1 MKNLYKKVV
10 ILIIT
15 GIFLI
20 ALPIEIYGLIQNQK
34 TFKTEAEGKLEY
46 KVKCSGAELNL
57 VFNSME
63 NLVNM
68 MRALVKNTFTGDT
81 YITNYETFTRKKN
94 RIGLV
99 LKETLEDTTH
109 IAGFFVT
116 FTPKLHTGQEE
127 IWYSYKNGKVTF
139 IDARQTVSKENWL
152 KKDNKR
158 VKYYYDAIK
167 YGSYWGGISRE
178 ASLGKYMTSHTKS
191 VYDDYGNLIGIV
203 GANMFMTE
211 VKEILKTLKT
221 NNELNLSL
229 FGPDMSFYASSDYIK
244 NPNVYFSYISDKVKD
259 SKKNT
264 GYFWYKNS
272 GQKKCI
278 SAYTKLNNGWIL
290 VATQPEKTVMTSAAD
305 TRKTLLITMLLTI
318 VVIIGFTAVLIR
330 RYYGPV
336 VESAEQNEIIIIN
349 QSRQAKLGEMI
360 GNIAHQCKQ
369 PLNSINIDIAN
380 MKDDYYASEL
390 SPENFDR
397 YTEKMKD
404 NITIMSDTITD
415 FADFLKP
422 DRKKETFLINDV
434 IEKVL
439 SMMAESLKINKIKV
453 EFNADR
459 KISVTNYRNEL
470 TQCIFN
476 ILENARDAASASP
489 PDARQISIELS
500 EDFAEKMIHINIF
513 NTGSVISEEAGRHI
527 FTPYFSTKEAKGGTG
542 LGLYLTK
549 QIIENHFNGR
559 VYYTNNDEGVTFT
572 IEFKEI

>member
-1 MKNLYKKVV
+1 MKKIFKRVL
-10 ILIIT
+10 ILIIA
-15 GIFLI
+15 GALI
-20 ALPIEIYGLIQNQK
+20 VALPIEIIGLVRNQQ
-34 TFKTEAEGKLEY
+34 TLKTEVEDKVEY
-46 KVKCSGAELNL
+46 AVRSAGVEFNI

-63 NLVNM
+63 SLVNM
-68 MRALVKNTFTGDT
+68 MQAMVK
-81 YITNYETFTRKKN
+81 
-94 RIGLV
+94 
-99 LKETLEDTTH
+99 
-109 IAGFFVT
+109 VT
-116 FTPKLHTGQEE
+116 FSKYDYINDYDVFTKLKQQTGSILKYSLRRTDHLSGLYVTFNPDLHTGMEE
-127 IWYSYKNGKVTF
+127 VWYAYKDGEVTA
-139 IDARQTVSKENWL
+139 IDARLYASSWL
-152 KKDNKR
+152 VEGNPR
-158 VKYYYDAIK
+158 VNYYYNAIK
-167 YGSYWGGISRE
+167 NGSYWGGLDYES
-178 ASLGKYMTSHTKS
+178 SLDEYMTTHTKS
-191 VYDDYGNLIGIV
+191 VYDADGNLIGIV
-203 GANMFMTE
+203 GSDMLMTE
-211 VKEILKTLKT
+211 VVKMLKSVKIYEDSEIA
-221 NNELNLSL
+221 L
-229 FGPDMSFYASSDYIK
+229 FDSDMKFYASSDNNASLSFSSVKSRIAASTADSGYIWYK
-244 NPNVYFSYISDKVKD
+244 ASDK
-259 SKKNT
+259 SR
-264 GYFWYKNS
+264 Y
-272 GQKKCI
+272 I
-278 SAYTKLNNGWIL
+278 AAYTKLNNGWIL
-290 VATQPEKTVMTSAAD
+290 VSAQPETTVMTSAAD

>member
-1 MKNLYKKVV
+1 MKKIFKRVL
-10 ILIIT
+10 ILIIA
-15 GIFLI
+15 GALI
-20 ALPIEIYGLIQNQK
+20 VALPIEIIGLVRNQQ
-34 TFKTEAEGKLEY
+34 TLKTEVEDKVEY
-46 KVKCSGAELNL
+46 AVRSAGVEFNI

-63 NLVNM
+63 SLVNM
-68 MRALVKNTFTGDT
+68 MQAMVK
-81 YITNYETFTRKKN
+81 
-94 RIGLV
+94 
-99 LKETLEDTTH
+99 
-109 IAGFFVT
+109 VT
-116 FTPKLHTGQEE
+116 FSEYDYINDYDVFTKLKQQTGSILKYSLRRTDHLSELYVTFNPDLHTGMEE
-127 IWYSYKNGKVTF
+127 VWYAYKNGEVTA
-139 IDARQTVSKENWL
+139 IDARLYASSWL
-152 KKDNKR
+152 VEGNPR
-158 VKYYYDAIK
+158 VNYYYNAIK
-167 YGSYWGGISRE
+167 NGSYWGGLNYES
-178 ASLGKYMTSHTKS
+178 SLDEYMTTHTKS
-191 VYDDYGNLIGIV
+191 VYDADGNLIGIV
-203 GANMFMTE
+203 GSDMLMTE
-211 VKEILKTLKT
+211 VVKMLKSVKIYEDSEIA
-221 NNELNLSL
+221 L
-229 FGPDMSFYASSDYIK
+229 FNSDMKFYASSDNNASLSFSSVKSRIAASTADSGYIWYK
-244 NPNVYFSYISDKVKD
+244 ASDK
-259 SKKNT
+259 SR
-264 GYFWYKNS
+264 Y
-272 GQKKCI
+272 I
-278 SAYTKLNNGWIL
+278 AAYTKLNNGWIL
-290 VATQPEKTVMTSAAD
+290 VSAQPETTVMTSAAD
-305 TRKTLLITMLLTI
+305 TRKTLLTTMLLTI
-318 VVIIGFTAVLIR
+318 VIIITLAAILIR

>member
-1 MKNLYKKVV
+1 MKKIFKRVL
-10 ILIIT
+10 ILIIA
-15 GIFLI
+15 GALI
-20 ALPIEIYGLIQNQK
+20 VALPIEIIGLVRNQQ
-34 TFKTEAEGKLEY
+34 TLKTEVEDKVEY
-46 KVKCSGAELNL
+46 AVRSAGVEFNI

-63 NLVNM
+63 SLVNM
-68 MRALVKNTFTGDT
+68 MQAMVK
-81 YITNYETFTRKKN
+81 
-94 RIGLV
+94 
-99 LKETLEDTTH
+99 
-109 IAGFFVT
+109 VT
-116 FTPKLHTGQEE
+116 FSEYDYIHDYDVFTKLKQQTGSILKYSLQRTDHLSGLYVTFNPDLHTGMEE
-127 IWYSYKNGKVTF
+127 VWYAYKDGEVTA
-139 IDARQTVSKENWL
+139 IDARLYAPSWL
-152 KKDNKR
+152 VEGNPR
-158 VKYYYDAIK
+158 VNYYYNAIK
-167 YGSYWGGISRE
+167 NGSYWGGLDYES
-178 ASLGKYMTSHTKS
+178 SLDEYMTTHTKS
-191 VYDDYGNLIGIV
+191 VYDADGNLIGIV
-203 GANMFMTE
+203 GSDMLMTE
-211 VKEILKTLKT
+211 VVKMLKSVKIYEDSEIA
-221 NNELNLSL
+221 L
-229 FGPDMSFYASSDYIK
+229 FNSDMKFYASSDNNASLSFSSVKSRIAASTADSGYIWYK
-244 NPNVYFSYISDKVKD
+244 ASDK
-259 SKKNT
+259 SR
-264 GYFWYKNS
+264 Y
-272 GQKKCI
+272 I
-278 SAYTKLNNGWIL
+278 AAYTKLNNGWIL
-290 VATQPEKTVMTSAAD
+290 VSAQPETTVMTSAAD
-305 TRKTLLITMLLTI
+305 TRKTLLTTMLLTI
-318 VVIIGFTAVLIR
+318 VIIITLAAILIR

-422 DRKKETFLINDV
+422 DRKKETFPINDV

>member
-1 MKNLYKKVV
+1 MKKIFKRVL
-10 ILIIT
+10 ILIIA
-15 GIFLI
+15 GALI
-20 ALPIEIYGLIQNQK
+20 VALPIEIIGLVRNQQ
-34 TFKTEAEGKLEY
+34 TLKTEVEDKVEY
-46 KVKCSGAELNL
+46 AVRSAGVEFNI

-63 NLVNM
+63 SLVNM
-68 MRALVKNTFTGDT
+68 MQAMVK
-81 YITNYETFTRKKN
+81 
-94 RIGLV
+94 
-99 LKETLEDTTH
+99 
-109 IAGFFVT
+109 VT
-116 FTPKLHTGQEE
+116 FSKYDYINDYDVFTKLKQQTGSILKYSLRRTDHLSGLYVTFNPDLHTGMEE
-127 IWYSYKNGKVTF
+127 VWYAYKDGEVTA
-139 IDARQTVSKENWL
+139 IDARLYASSWL
-152 KKDNKR
+152 VEGNPR
-158 VKYYYDAIK
+158 VNYYYNAIK
-167 YGSYWGGISRE
+167 NGSYWGGLDYES
-178 ASLGKYMTSHTKS
+178 SLDEYMTTHTKS
-191 VYDDYGNLIGIV
+191 VYDADGNLIGIV
-203 GANMFMTE
+203 GSDMLMTE
-211 VKEILKTLKT
+211 VVKMLKSVKIYEDSEIA
-221 NNELNLSL
+221 L
-229 FGPDMSFYASSDYIK
+229 FNSDMKFYASSDNNASLSFSSVKSRIAASTADSGYIWYK
-244 NPNVYFSYISDKVKD
+244 ASDK
-259 SKKNT
+259 SR
-264 GYFWYKNS
+264 Y
-272 GQKKCI
+272 I
-278 SAYTKLNNGWIL
+278 AAYTKLNNGWIL
-290 VATQPEKTVMTSAAD
+290 VSAQPETTVMTSAAD

-330 RYYGPV
+330 KYYGPV

>member
-1 MKNLYKKVV
+1 MKKIFKRVL
-10 ILIIT
+10 ILIIA
-15 GIFLI
+15 GALI
-20 ALPIEIYGLIQNQK
+20 VALPIEIIGLVRNQQ
-34 TFKTEAEGKLEY
+34 TLKTEVEDKVEY
-46 KVKCSGAELNL
+46 AVRSAGVEFNI

-63 NLVNM
+63 SLVNM
-68 MRALVKNTFTGDT
+68 MQAMVK
-81 YITNYETFTRKKN
+81 
-94 RIGLV
+94 
-99 LKETLEDTTH
+99 
-109 IAGFFVT
+109 VT
-116 FTPKLHTGQEE
+116 FSKYDYINDYDVFTKLKQQTGSILKYSLRRTDHLSGLYVTFNPDLHTGMEE
-127 IWYSYKNGKVTF
+127 VWYAYKDGEVTA
-139 IDARQTVSKENWL
+139 IDARLYASSWL
-152 KKDNKR
+152 VEGNPR
-158 VKYYYDAIK
+158 VNYYYNAIK
-167 YGSYWGGISRE
+167 NGSYWGGLDYES
-178 ASLGKYMTSHTKS
+178 SLDEYMTTHTKS
-191 VYDDYGNLIGIV
+191 VYDADGNLIGIV
-203 GANMFMTE
+203 GSDMLMTE
-211 VKEILKTLKT
+211 VVKMLKSVKIYEDSEIA
-221 NNELNLSL
+221 L
-229 FGPDMSFYASSDYIK
+229 FNSDMKFYASSDNNASLSFSSVKSRIAASTADSGYIWYK
-244 NPNVYFSYISDKVKD
+244 DSDK
-259 SKKNT
+259 SR
-264 GYFWYKNS
+264 Y
-272 GQKKCI
+272 I
-278 SAYTKLNNGWIL
+278 AAYTKLNNGWIL
-290 VATQPEKTVMTSAAD
+290 VSAQPETTVMTSAAD

-330 RYYGPV
+330 KYYGPV

>member
-1 MKNLYKKVV
+1 MKKIFKRVL
-10 ILIIT
+10 ILIIA
-15 GIFLI
+15 GALI
-20 ALPIEIYGLIQNQK
+20 VALPIEIIGLVRNQQ
-34 TFKTEAEGKLEY
+34 TLKTEVEDKVEY
-46 KVKCSGAELNL
+46 AVRSAGVEFNI

-63 NLVNM
+63 SLVNM
-68 MRALVKNTFTGDT
+68 MQAMVK
-81 YITNYETFTRKKN
+81 
-94 RIGLV
+94 
-99 LKETLEDTTH
+99 
-109 IAGFFVT
+109 VT
-116 FTPKLHTGQEE
+116 FSEYDYINDYDVFTKLKQQTGSILKYSLRRTDHLSGLYVTFNPDLHTGMEE
-127 IWYSYKNGKVTF
+127 VWYAYRDGEVTA
-139 IDARQTVSKENWL
+139 IDARLYAPSWL
-152 KKDNKR
+152 VEGNPR
-158 VKYYYDAIK
+158 VNYYYNAIK
-167 YGSYWGGISRE
+167 NGSYWGGLDYES
-178 ASLGKYMTSHTKS
+178 SLDEYMTTHTKS
-191 VYDDYGNLIGIV
+191 VYDADGNLIGIV
-203 GANMFMTE
+203 GSDMLMTE
-211 VKEILKTLKT
+211 VVKMLKSVKIYEDSEIA
-221 NNELNLSL
+221 L
-229 FGPDMSFYASSDYIK
+229 FDSDMKFYASSDNNASLSFSSVKSRIAASTADSGYIWYK
-244 NPNVYFSYISDKVKD
+244 ASDK
-259 SKKNT
+259 SR
-264 GYFWYKNS
+264 Y
-272 GQKKCI
+272 I
-278 SAYTKLNNGWIL
+278 AAYTKLNNGWIL
-290 VATQPEKTVMTSAAD
+290 VSAQPETTVMTSAAD

-476 ILENARDAASASP
+476 ILENARDAASASA
-489 PDARQISIELS
+489 PDARQISIALS

>member
-1 MKNLYKKVV
+1 MKKIFKRVL
-10 ILIIT
+10 ILIIA
-15 GIFLI
+15 GALI
-20 ALPIEIYGLIQNQK
+20 VALPIEIIGLVRNQQ
-34 TFKTEAEGKLEY
+34 TLKTEVEDKVEY
-46 KVKCSGAELNL
+46 AVRSAGVEFNI

-63 NLVNM
+63 SLVNM
-68 MRALVKNTFTGDT
+68 MQAMVK
-81 YITNYETFTRKKN
+81 
-94 RIGLV
+94 
-99 LKETLEDTTH
+99 
-109 IAGFFVT
+109 VT
-116 FTPKLHTGQEE
+116 FSEYDYINDYDVFTKLKQQTGSILKYSLRRTDHLSGLYVTFNPDLHTGMEE
-127 IWYSYKNGKVTF
+127 VWYAYKDGEVTA
-139 IDARQTVSKENWL
+139 IDARLYAPSWL
-152 KKDNKR
+152 VEGNPR
-158 VKYYYDAIK
+158 VNYYYNAIK
-167 YGSYWGGISRE
+167 NGSYWGGLDYES
-178 ASLGKYMTSHTKS
+178 SLDEYMTTHTKS
-191 VYDDYGNLIGIV
+191 VYDADGNLIGIV
-203 GANMFMTE
+203 GSDMLMTE
-211 VKEILKTLKT
+211 VVKMLKSVKIYEDSEIA
-221 NNELNLSL
+221 L
-229 FGPDMSFYASSDYIK
+229 FDSDMKFYASSDNNASLSFSSVKSRIAASTADSGYIWYK
-244 NPNVYFSYISDKVKD
+244 ASDK
-259 SKKNT
+259 SR
-264 GYFWYKNS
+264 Y
-272 GQKKCI
+272 I
-278 SAYTKLNNGWIL
+278 AAYTKLNNGWIL
-290 VATQPEKTVMTSAAD
+290 VSAQPETTVMTSAAD
-305 TRKTLLITMLLTI
+305 TRKTLLTTMLLTI
-318 VVIIGFTAVLIR
+318 VIIITLAAILIR

-489 PDARQISIELS
+489 PDAVSYTHL
-500 EDFAEKMIHINIF
+500 
-513 NTGSVISEEAGRHI
+513 TLPT
-527 FTPYFSTKEAKGGTG
+527 TPY
-542 LGLYLTK
+542 
-549 QIIENHFNGR
+549 
-559 VYYTNNDEGVTFT
+559 V
-572 IEFKEI
+572 

>member
-1 MKNLYKKVV
+1 MKKIFKRVL
-10 ILIIT
+10 ILIIA
-15 GIFLI
+15 GALI
-20 ALPIEIYGLIQNQK
+20 VALPIEIIGLVRNQQ
-34 TFKTEAEGKLEY
+34 TLKTEVEDKVEY
-46 KVKCSGAELNL
+46 AVRSAGVEFNI

-63 NLVNM
+63 SLVNM
-68 MRALVKNTFTGDT
+68 MQAMVK
-81 YITNYETFTRKKN
+81 
-94 RIGLV
+94 
-99 LKETLEDTTH
+99 
-109 IAGFFVT
+109 VT
-116 FTPKLHTGQEE
+116 FSEYDYINDYDVFTKLKQQTGSILKYSLRRTDHLSGLYVTFNPDLHTGMEE
-127 IWYSYKNGKVTF
+127 VWYAYKDGEVTA
-139 IDARQTVSKENWL
+139 IDARLYAPSWL
-152 KKDNKR
+152 VEGNPR
-158 VKYYYDAIK
+158 VNYYYNAIK
-167 YGSYWGGISRE
+167 NGSYWGGLNYES
-178 ASLGKYMTSHTKS
+178 SLDEYMTTHTKS
-191 VYDDYGNLIGIV
+191 VYDADGNLIGIV
-203 GANMFMTE
+203 GSDMLMTE
-211 VKEILKTLKT
+211 VVKMLKSVKIYEDSEIA
-221 NNELNLSL
+221 L
-229 FGPDMSFYASSDYIK
+229 FNSDMKFYASSDNNASLSFSSVKSRIAASMADSGYIWYK
-244 NPNVYFSYISDKVKD
+244 ASDK
-259 SKKNT
+259 SR
-264 GYFWYKNS
+264 Y
-272 GQKKCI
+272 I
-278 SAYTKLNNGWIL
+278 AAYTKLNNGWIL
-290 VATQPEKTVMTSAAD
+290 VSAQPETTVMTSAAD

-330 RYYGPV
+330 KYYGPV

>member
-1 MKNLYKKVV
+1 MKKIFKRVL
-10 ILIIT
+10 ILIIA
-15 GIFLI
+15 GALI
-20 ALPIEIYGLIQNQK
+20 VALPIEIIGLVRNQQ
-34 TFKTEAEGKLEY
+34 TLKTEVEDKVEY
-46 KVKCSGAELNL
+46 AVRSAGVEFNI

-63 NLVNM
+63 SLVNM
-68 MRALVKNTFTGDT
+68 MQAMVK
-81 YITNYETFTRKKN
+81 
-94 RIGLV
+94 
-99 LKETLEDTTH
+99 
-109 IAGFFVT
+109 VT
-116 FTPKLHTGQEE
+116 FSKYDYINDYDVFTKLKQQTGSILKYSLRRTDHLSGLYVTFNPDLHTGMEE
-127 IWYSYKNGKVTF
+127 VWYAYKDGEVTA
-139 IDARQTVSKENWL
+139 IDARLYASSWL
-152 KKDNKR
+152 VEGNPR
-158 VKYYYDAIK
+158 VNYYYNAIK
-167 YGSYWGGISRE
+167 NGSYWGGLDYES
-178 ASLGKYMTSHTKS
+178 SLDEYMTTHTKS
-191 VYDDYGNLIGIV
+191 VYDADGNLIGIV
-203 GANMFMTE
+203 GSDMLMTE
-211 VKEILKTLKT
+211 VVKMLKSVKIYEDSEIA
-221 NNELNLSL
+221 L
-229 FGPDMSFYASSDYIK
+229 FNSDMKFYASSDNNASLSFSSVKSRIAASTADSGYIWYK
-244 NPNVYFSYISDKVKD
+244 DSDK
-259 SKKNT
+259 SR
-264 GYFWYKNS
+264 Y
-272 GQKKCI
+272 I
-278 SAYTKLNNGWIL
+278 AAYTKLNNGWIL
-290 VATQPEKTVMTSAAD
+290 VSAQPETTVMTSAAD

-330 RYYGPV
+330 KYYGPV

-453 EFNADR
+453 EFNAAR

>member
-1 MKNLYKKVV
+1 MKRIFKKVIV
-10 ILIIT
+10 LLILGAFFVALPLEIT
-15 GIFLI
+15 GLI
-20 ALPIEIYGLIQNQK
+20 RNEKA
-34 TFKTEAEGKLEY
+34 FKSEAEEKIEY
-46 KVKCSGAELNL
+46 TIKSSAVELNT

-63 NLVNM
+63 SLVNM
-68 MRALVKNTFTGDT
+68 LQALVSTTFTYDI
-81 YITNYETFTRKKN
+81 YSSNYNKFQELKKQSS
-94 RIGLV
+94 III
-99 LKETLEDTTH
+99 KQTLEKTPYISGMH
-109 IAGFFVT
+109 IT
-116 FTPKLHTGQEE
+116 FNPELHFGREE
-127 IWYSYKNGKVTF
+127 IYYAYKNGRVSF
-139 IDARQTVSKENWL
+139 INSAKLAQKWIEKGDPAS
-152 KKDNKR
+152 D
-158 VKYYYDAIK
+158 YYFKAIK
-167 YGSYWGGISRE
+167 YGKYWCGLDYESSIDAYLASY
-178 ASLGKYMTSHTKS
+178 TKS
-191 VYDDYGNLIGIV
+191 VYDINGTLIGIV
-203 GANMFMTE
+203 GSDIRSDEIVKIIKAMRIYDDSQIILYGKDLTLYAHNIPAKNTE
-211 VKEILKTLKT
+211 K
-221 NNELNLSL
+221 
-229 FGPDMSFYASSDYIK
+229 
-244 NPNVYFSYISDKVKD
+244 YFSALSSQISLNNKENDCI
-259 SKKNT
+259 
-264 GYFWYKNS
+264 WYKAYD
-272 GQKKCI
+272 GKKHI
-278 SAYTKLNNGWIL
+278 AAYTTLNNGWIL
-290 VATQPEKTVMTSAAD
+290 VATQPETTVMTSAAD

-330 RYYGPV
+330 KYYGPV

>member
-1 MKNLYKKVV
+1 MKRIFKKVIV
-10 ILIIT
+10 LLILGAFFVALPLEIT
-15 GIFLI
+15 GLI
-20 ALPIEIYGLIQNQK
+20 RNEKA
-34 TFKTEAEGKLEY
+34 FKSEAEEKIEY
-46 KVKCSGAELNL
+46 TIKSSAVELNT

-63 NLVNM
+63 SLVNM
-68 MRALVKNTFTGDT
+68 LQALVSTTFTYDI
-81 YITNYETFTRKKN
+81 YSSNYNKFQELKKQSS
-94 RIGLV
+94 III
-99 LKETLEDTTH
+99 KQTLEKTPYISGMH
-109 IAGFFVT
+109 IT
-116 FTPKLHTGQEE
+116 FNPELHFGREE
-127 IWYSYKNGKVTF
+127 IYYAYKNGRVSF
-139 IDARQTVSKENWL
+139 INSAKLAQKWIEKGDPAS
-152 KKDNKR
+152 D
-158 VKYYYDAIK
+158 YYFKAIK
-167 YGSYWGGISRE
+167 YGKYWCGLDYESSIDAYLASY
-178 ASLGKYMTSHTKS
+178 TKS
-191 VYDDYGNLIGIV
+191 VYDINGTLIGIV
-203 GANMFMTE
+203 GSDIRSDEIVKIIKAMRIYDDSQIILYGKDLTLYAHNIPAKNTE
-211 VKEILKTLKT
+211 K
-221 NNELNLSL
+221 
-229 FGPDMSFYASSDYIK
+229 
-244 NPNVYFSYISDKVKD
+244 YFSALSSQISLNNKENDCI
-259 SKKNT
+259 
-264 GYFWYKNS
+264 WYKAYD
-272 GQKKCI
+272 GKKHI
-278 SAYTKLNNGWIL
+278 AAYTTLNNGWIL
-290 VATQPEKTVMTSAAD
+290 VATQPETTVMTSAAD

-318 VVIIGFTAVLIR
+318 VVIIGFTAILIR

>member
-1 MKNLYKKVV
+1 MKKIFKRVL
-10 ILIIT
+10 ILIIA
-15 GIFLI
+15 GALI
-20 ALPIEIYGLIQNQK
+20 VALPIEIIGLVRNQQ
-34 TFKTEAEGKLEY
+34 TLKTEVEDKVEY
-46 KVKCSGAELNL
+46 AVRSACVEFNI

-63 NLVNM
+63 SLVNM
-68 MRALVKNTFTGDT
+68 MQAMVK
-81 YITNYETFTRKKN
+81 
-94 RIGLV
+94 
-99 LKETLEDTTH
+99 
-109 IAGFFVT
+109 VT
-116 FTPKLHTGQEE
+116 FSEYDYINDYDVFTKLKQQTGSILKYSLQRTDHLSGLYVTFNPDLHTGMEE
-127 IWYSYKNGKVTF
+127 VWYAYKNGEVTA
-139 IDARQTVSKENWL
+139 IDARLYAPSWL
-152 KKDNKR
+152 VEGNPR
-158 VKYYYDAIK
+158 VNYYYNAIK
-167 YGSYWGGISRE
+167 NGSYWGGLNYES
-178 ASLGKYMTSHTKS
+178 SLDEYMTTHTKS
-191 VYDDYGNLIGIV
+191 VYDADGNLIGIV
-203 GANMFMTE
+203 GSDMLMTE
-211 VKEILKTLKT
+211 VVKMLKSVKIYEDSEIA
-221 NNELNLSL
+221 L
-229 FGPDMSFYASSDYIK
+229 FDSDMKFYASSDNNASLSFSSVKSRIAASTADSGYIWYK
-244 NPNVYFSYISDKVKD
+244 ASDK
-259 SKKNT
+259 SR
-264 GYFWYKNS
+264 Y
-272 GQKKCI
+272 I
-278 SAYTKLNNGWIL
+278 AAYTKLNNGWIL
-290 VATQPEKTVMTSAAD
+290 VSAQPETTVMTSAAD
-305 TRKTLLITMLLTI
+305 TRKTLLTTMLLTI
-318 VVIIGFTAVLIR
+318 VIIITLAAILIR

>member
-1 MKNLYKKVV
+1 MKKIFKRVL
-10 ILIIT
+10 ILIIA
-15 GIFLI
+15 GALI
-20 ALPIEIYGLIQNQK
+20 VALPIEIIGLVRNQQ
-34 TFKTEAEGKLEY
+34 TLKTEVEDKVEY
-46 KVKCSGAELNL
+46 AAKSAGVEFNI

-63 NLVNM
+63 SLVNM
-68 MRALVKNTFTGDT
+68 MQAMVK
-81 YITNYETFTRKKN
+81 
-94 RIGLV
+94 
-99 LKETLEDTTH
+99 
-109 IAGFFVT
+109 VT
-116 FTPKLHTGQEE
+116 FSEYDYINDYDVFTKLKQQTGSILKYSLRRTDHLSGLYVTFNPDLHTGMEE
-127 IWYSYKNGKVTF
+127 VWYAYRDGEVTA
-139 IDARQTVSKENWL
+139 IDARLYAPSWL
-152 KKDNKR
+152 VEGNPR
-158 VKYYYDAIK
+158 VNYYYNAIK
-167 YGSYWGGISRE
+167 NGSYWGGLDYES
-178 ASLGKYMTSHTKS
+178 SLDEYMTTHTKS
-191 VYDDYGNLIGIV
+191 VYDADGNLIGIV
-203 GANMFMTE
+203 GSDMLMTE
-211 VKEILKTLKT
+211 VVKMLKSVKIYEDSEIA
-221 NNELNLSL
+221 L
-229 FGPDMSFYASSDYIK
+229 FDSDMKFYASSDNNASLSFSSVKSRIAASTADSGYIWYK
-244 NPNVYFSYISDKVKD
+244 ASDK
-259 SKKNT
+259 SR
-264 GYFWYKNS
+264 Y
-272 GQKKCI
+272 I
-278 SAYTKLNNGWIL
+278 AAYTKLNNGWIL
-290 VATQPEKTVMTSAAD
+290 VSAQPETTVMTSAAD
-305 TRKTLLITMLLTI
+305 TRKTLLTTMLLTI
-318 VVIIGFTAVLIR
+318 MVIIGFTAVLIR

-476 ILENARDAASASP
+476 ILENARDAASASA

>member
-1 MKNLYKKVV
+1 MKRIFKKVIV
-10 ILIIT
+10 LLILGAFFVALPLEIT
-15 GIFLI
+15 GLI
-20 ALPIEIYGLIQNQK
+20 RNEKA
-34 TFKTEAEGKLEY
+34 FKSEAEEKIEY
-46 KVKCSGAELNL
+46 TIKSSAVELNT

-63 NLVNM
+63 SLVNM
-68 MRALVKNTFTGDT
+68 LQALVSTTFTYDIYSSNYNKFQELKKQSSIIIKQT
-81 YITNYETFTRKKN
+81 LKKTPYISGMHITFN
-94 RIGLV
+94 P
-99 LKETLEDTTH
+99 E
-109 IAGFFVT
+109 
-116 FTPKLHTGQEE
+116 LHFGREE
-127 IWYSYKNGKVTF
+127 IYYAYKNGRVSF
-139 IDARQTVSKENWL
+139 INSAKL
-152 KKDNKR
+152 AKKWIEKGDPASD
-158 VKYYYDAIK
+158 YYFKAIK
-167 YGSYWGGISRE
+167 YGKYWCGLDYESSIDAYLASY
-178 ASLGKYMTSHTKS
+178 TKS
-191 VYDDYGNLIGIV
+191 VYDINGTLIGIV
-203 GANMFMTE
+203 GSDIRSDEIVKIIKAMRIYDDSQIILYGKDLTLYAHNIPAKNTE
-211 VKEILKTLKT
+211 K
-221 NNELNLSL
+221 
-229 FGPDMSFYASSDYIK
+229 
-244 NPNVYFSYISDKVKD
+244 YFSALSSQISLNNKENDCI
-259 SKKNT
+259 
-264 GYFWYKNS
+264 WYKAYD
-272 GQKKCI
+272 GKKHI
-278 SAYTKLNNGWIL
+278 AAYTTLNNGWIL
-290 VATQPEKTVMTSAAD
+290 VATQPETTVMTSAAD

>member
-1 MKNLYKKVV
+1 
-10 ILIIT
+10 
-15 GIFLI
+15 
-20 ALPIEIYGLIQNQK
+20 
-34 TFKTEAEGKLEY
+34 
-46 KVKCSGAELNL
+46 
-57 VFNSME
+57 
-63 NLVNM
+63 
-68 MRALVKNTFTGDT
+68 
-81 YITNYETFTRKKN
+81 
-94 RIGLV
+94 
-99 LKETLEDTTH
+99 
-109 IAGFFVT
+109 
-116 FTPKLHTGQEE
+116 
-127 IWYSYKNGKVTF
+127 
-139 IDARQTVSKENWL
+139 
-152 KKDNKR
+152 
-158 VKYYYDAIK
+158 
-167 YGSYWGGISRE
+167 
-178 ASLGKYMTSHTKS
+178 
-191 VYDDYGNLIGIV
+191 
-203 GANMFMTE
+203 
-211 VKEILKTLKT
+211 
-221 NNELNLSL
+221 
-229 FGPDMSFYASSDYIK
+229 
-244 NPNVYFSYISDKVKD
+244 
-259 SKKNT
+259 
-264 GYFWYKNS
+264 
-272 GQKKCI
+272 
-278 SAYTKLNNGWIL
+278 
-290 VATQPEKTVMTSAAD
+290 MTSAAD
-305 TRKTLLITMLLTI
+305 TRKTLLTTMLLTI
-318 VVIIGFTAVLIR
+318 VIIITLAAILIR

-500 EDFAEKMIHINIF
+500 EDFAEKIIHINIF

>member
-1 MKNLYKKVV
+1 MKKIFKRVL
-10 ILIIT
+10 ILIIA
-15 GIFLI
+15 GALI
-20 ALPIEIYGLIQNQK
+20 VALPIEIIGLVRNQQ
-34 TFKTEAEGKLEY
+34 TLKTEVEDKVEY
-46 KVKCSGAELNL
+46 AVRSAGVEFNI

-63 NLVNM
+63 SLVNM
-68 MRALVKNTFTGDT
+68 MQAMVK
-81 YITNYETFTRKKN
+81 
-94 RIGLV
+94 
-99 LKETLEDTTH
+99 
-109 IAGFFVT
+109 VT
-116 FTPKLHTGQEE
+116 FSKYDYINDYDVFTKLKQQTGSILKYSLRRTDHLSGLYVTFNPDLHTGMEE
-127 IWYSYKNGKVTF
+127 VWYAYKDGEVTA
-139 IDARQTVSKENWL
+139 IDARLYASSWL
-152 KKDNKR
+152 VEGNPR
-158 VKYYYDAIK
+158 VNYYYNAIK
-167 YGSYWGGISRE
+167 NGSYWGGLDYES
-178 ASLGKYMTSHTKS
+178 SLDEYMTTHTKS
-191 VYDDYGNLIGIV
+191 VYDADGNLIGIV
-203 GANMFMTE
+203 GSDMLMTE
-211 VKEILKTLKT
+211 VVKMLKSVKIYEDSEIA
-221 NNELNLSL
+221 L
-229 FGPDMSFYASSDYIK
+229 FNSDMKFYASSDNNASLSFSSVKSRIAASTADSGYIWYK
-244 NPNVYFSYISDKVKD
+244 ASDK
-259 SKKNT
+259 SR
-264 GYFWYKNS
+264 Y
-272 GQKKCI
+272 I
-278 SAYTKLNNGWIL
+278 AAYTKLNNGWIL
-290 VATQPEKTVMTSAAD
+290 VSAQPETTVMTSAAD

-476 ILENARDAASASP
+476 ILENARDAASASS

-500 EDFAEKMIHINIF
+500 EDFAEKMIYINIF

>member
-1 MKNLYKKVV
+1 MKKIFKRVL
-10 ILIIT
+10 ILIIA
-15 GIFLI
+15 GALI
-20 ALPIEIYGLIQNQK
+20 VALPIEIIGLVRNQQ
-34 TFKTEAEGKLEY
+34 TLKTEVEDKVEY
-46 KVKCSGAELNL
+46 AVRSAGVEFNI

-63 NLVNM
+63 SLVNM
-68 MRALVKNTFTGDT
+68 MQAMVK
-81 YITNYETFTRKKN
+81 
-94 RIGLV
+94 
-99 LKETLEDTTH
+99 
-109 IAGFFVT
+109 VT
-116 FTPKLHTGQEE
+116 FSKYDYINDYDVFTKPKQQTGSILKYSLRRTDHLSGLYVTFNPDLHTGMEE
-127 IWYSYKNGKVTF
+127 VWYAYKDGEVTA
-139 IDARQTVSKENWL
+139 IDARLYASSWL
-152 KKDNKR
+152 VEGNPR
-158 VKYYYDAIK
+158 VNYYYNAIK
-167 YGSYWGGISRE
+167 NGSYWGGLDYES
-178 ASLGKYMTSHTKS
+178 SLDEYMTTHTKS
-191 VYDDYGNLIGIV
+191 VYDADGNLIGIV
-203 GANMFMTE
+203 GSDMLMTE
-211 VKEILKTLKT
+211 VVKMLKSVKIYEDSEIA
-221 NNELNLSL
+221 L
-229 FGPDMSFYASSDYIK
+229 FNSDMKFYASSDNNASLSFSSVKSRIAASTADSGYIWYK
-244 NPNVYFSYISDKVKD
+244 ASDK
-259 SKKNT
+259 SR
-264 GYFWYKNS
+264 Y
-272 GQKKCI
+272 I
-278 SAYTKLNNGWIL
+278 AAYTKLNNGWIL
-290 VATQPEKTVMTSAAD
+290 VSAQPETTVMTSAAD
-305 TRKTLLITMLLTI
+305 TRKTLLTTMLLTI
-318 VVIIGFTAVLIR
+318 VIIITLAAILIR

>member
-1 MKNLYKKVV
+1 MKKIFKRVL
-10 ILIIT
+10 ILIIA
-15 GIFLI
+15 GALI
-20 ALPIEIYGLIQNQK
+20 VALPIEIIGLVRNQQ
-34 TFKTEAEGKLEY
+34 TLKTEVEDKVEY
-46 KVKCSGAELNL
+46 AVRSAGVEFNI

-63 NLVNM
+63 SLVNM
-68 MRALVKNTFTGDT
+68 MQAMVK
-81 YITNYETFTRKKN
+81 
-94 RIGLV
+94 
-99 LKETLEDTTH
+99 
-109 IAGFFVT
+109 VT
-116 FTPKLHTGQEE
+116 FSEYDYINDYDVFTKLKQQTGSILKYSLRRTDHLSGLYVTFNPDLHTGMEE
-127 IWYSYKNGKVTF
+127 VWYAYKNGEVTA
-139 IDARQTVSKENWL
+139 IDARLYAPSWL
-152 KKDNKR
+152 VEGNPR
-158 VKYYYDAIK
+158 VNYYYNAIK
-167 YGSYWGGISRE
+167 NGSYWGGLDYES
-178 ASLGKYMTSHTKS
+178 SLDEYMTTHTKS
-191 VYDDYGNLIGIV
+191 VYDADGNLIGIV
-203 GANMFMTE
+203 GSDMLMTE
-211 VKEILKTLKT
+211 VVKMLKSVKIYEDSEIA
-221 NNELNLSL
+221 L
-229 FGPDMSFYASSDYIK
+229 FDSDMKFYASSDNNASLSFSSVKSRIAASTADSGYIWYK
-244 NPNVYFSYISDKVKD
+244 ASDK
-259 SKKNT
+259 SR
-264 GYFWYKNS
+264 Y
-272 GQKKCI
+272 I
-278 SAYTKLNNGWIL
+278 AAYTKLNNGWIL
-290 VATQPEKTVMTSAAD
+290 VSAQPETTVMTSAAD

-476 ILENARDAASASP
+476 ILENARDAASASA
-489 PDARQISIELS
+489 PDARQISIALS